1 MANNFDFLQ
10 YQQDLKQYETSAK
23 NLEQLYGIGAYA
35 SVLTEARKIAENLV
49 KEILGRAQIPVGAR
63 ATFND
68 NLKVLRGTD
77 TPKKVMDVFFAIKR
91 WGIN

>member
-35 SVLTEARKIAENLV
+35 SVLTEARKIAENLM
-49 KEILGRAQIPVGAR
+49 KAILERGDSGRSIWEGNA
-63 ATFND
+63 
-68 NLKVLRGTD
+68 
-77 TPKKVMDVFFAIKR
+77 
-91 WGIN
+91 